1 MAGVGASER
10 RKPSFSAVESL
21 PRPGQ
26 GPLDCE
32 PLSSGRVIR
41 FLLYIHSGQYSAS
54 QGPATS
60 CCCLCVDLRRVRQVR
75 VVAVKVGFPSIRG
88 EALWM
93 CLERMGLD

>member
-32 PLSSGRVIR
+32 PLRVCLVHLHPSSSSHAVSSE
-41 FLLYIHSGQYSAS
+41 L
-54 QGPATS
+54 T
-60 CCCLCVDLRRVRQVR
+60 LCDY
-75 VVAVKVGFPSIRG
+75 F
-88 EALWM
+88 
-93 CLERMGLD
+93 